1 MYRAYINRIHQG
13 YMYLGIFIARHQDT
27 KLRYMYTEG
36 IHSGYMMGY
45 MCLKCIQRGMYL
57 KCKHITD
64 TLRERSM

>member
-1 MYRAYINRIHQG
+1 
-13 YMYLGIFIARHQDT
+13 
-27 KLRYMYTEG
+27 MYTEG

-64 TLRERSM
+64 KHGEKGPW